1 MAKRVDE
8 NRKQDIPEGVQLLFD
23 ERHEGRINREY
34 MNARPRLFRRGVLL
48 AAILLTGLYFLLPDS
63 RVQGVSFHGNQYLTD
78 SYVKNVSGIRIGNL
92 FYLPLPWIIEQKLNS
107 DPFIES
113 SQVKLKKGNIVEVTV
128 TEKKVVGYRYDEDP
142 VILFADHSTV
152 PLKSEYLNVIAE
164 VPLIKGFFESE
175 QTRLLIKGFENVD
188 KEIISEISEITQY
201 DLGYDAEAILM
212 LMRNGGYFIASYRS
226 LPLIDQYNAIYS
238 HLENR
243 DLCIFADDNLSTAYA
258 KACPWDE
265 PETTFEYWK
274 DENGEL
280 IRNTYGDPVYKH
292 YYVLEDYSPALDE
305 KGNPIPIPLNS
316 RGFEDKDPDFLE
328 NYEAGYYKTG
338 KLVMPTEEEKKEM
351 EKKKE
356 EEEKKKKE
364 EEEKKKAEEG
374 ETAPD
379 EENAP
384 EEGDNPEA
392 GEEPESSGENSG
404 EDGE

>member
-201 DLGYDAEAILM
+201 DLGYDAEAILV

-351 EKKKE
+351 ENKKE
-356 EEEKKKKE
+356 E
-364 EEEKKKAEEG
+364 
-374 ETAPD
+374 
-379 EENAP
+379 
-384 EEGDNPEA
+384 
-392 GEEPESSGENSG
+392 
-404 EDGE
+404 